1 MGFEIRVYDGEE
13 APLGRTIPDQPD
25 HFYSTAVTHARK
37 SPHRFPLLARV
48 DPAAAGSSVFQ
59 EMERLD
65 LRTEWMHLES
75 LAIGRAERAKW
86 DQVFAALNRKT
97 FTGMQFV
104 GS

>member
-1 MGFEIRVYDGEE
+1 MGFEIRVYDGEVS
-13 APLGRTIPDQPD
+13 PLGRAISVLPDR
-25 HFYSTAVTHARK
+25 FYSTALTHARK

-65 LRTEWMHLES
+65 LRAEWLHLES
-75 LAIGRAERAKW
+75 LAIGRAERSKW

-97 FTGMQFV
+97 FTGLQFV